1 MIYMLIPYVSGL
13 ITYLDTESVRIEL
26 LIAVNELQ
34 EVAHRREHAL
44 SDVISTVKVSDRCEN
59 RETRQLKAVK
69 HKKTNRGKLSAS
81 SKTTL
86 MPSRARAE
94 EA

>member
-1 MIYMLIPYVSGL
+1 MISMLIPNVSGL

-69 HKKTNRGKLSAS
+69 AHGD
-81 SKTTL
+81 
-86 MPSRARAE
+86 
-94 EA
+94 